1 MGSSRVRRLLF
12 TLTAL
17 LAAVAPPSARAAFP
31 AELGGL
37 WVAGSCSEPAELLF
51 VTRSAWARLKLQG
64 THVLKH
70 AERFDR
76 AGAFGLAV
84 ADDAEATR
92 LLFRTAAD
100 GLVVR
105 DPPAKL
111 PDAALPGE
119 GPDLAFRRCPSI
131 PVALAG
137 LHGEGLSFLAALDG
151 IGASCAGDDGA
162 ACIDRVWAWSDV
174 SGDGGLSV
182 AEIARLV
189 RGVAYVGTLA
199 AGTTETELAQAVGA
213 AGVAAIAAAWVLL
226 ASVDYDG
233 SGTISREELA
243 RDRFPPP
250 GLRGLPVEATAAGA
264 GPALPANAISSGFG
278 ALGAMLKDIIPWFDR
293 GRP

>member
-1 MGSSRVRRLLF
+1 MRLLLVS
-12 TLTAL
+12 LTAL
-17 LAAVAPPSARAAFP
+17 LAASAAPSARAAFP
-31 AELGGL
+31 AEIGGL

-51 VTRSAWARLKLQG
+51 VTRRTWARLDPQG
-64 THVLKH
+64 MQVLKH

-111 PDAALPGE
+111 ADAALPGE

-131 PVALAG
+131 PVSLAA
-137 LHGEGLSFLAALDG
+137 LHGEGLSFLAALEG
-151 IGASCAGDDGA
+151 IAEACGGEDGA
-162 ACIDRVWAWSDV
+162 GCIARVWAWADV

-189 RGVAYVGTLA
+189 RGLAYVGALS
-199 AGTTETELAQAVGA
+199 AGATAEELGKAVGA
-213 AGVAAIAAAWVLL
+213 AGVGAIAGAWALL

-233 SGTISREELA
+233 SGTVSRDELA

-250 GLRGLPVEATAAGA
+250 GLAGLPAGA
-264 GPALPANAISSGFG
+264 ASDPARPTAGAAAISSG
-278 ALGAMLKDIIPWFDR
+278 LGAFGTFLKDLAPLVER

>member
-1 MGSSRVRRLLF
+1 MRLSLVP
-12 TLTAL
+12 
-17 LAAVAPPSARAAFP
+17 LAACALVAAASSARAAFP
-31 AELGGL
+31 AEIGGL
-37 WVAGSCSEPAELLF
+37 WIAGSCSEPAELLF
-51 VTRSAWARLKLQG
+51 VTRGAWARLEANGLQ
-64 THVLKH
+64 VLRH

-76 AGAFGLAV
+76 AGDFGLAV

-92 LLFRTAAD
+92 LLFRATAE

-111 PDAALPGE
+111 PDASLPGA
-119 GPDLAFRRCPSI
+119 GPDVAFRRCPSI

-151 IGASCAGDDGA
+151 IGASCAGGDGA
-162 ACIDRVWAWSDV
+162 ACIDRIWAWADV

-182 AEIARLV
+182 AEIARLM
-189 RGVAYVGTLA
+189 RGLAYVGTLA
-199 AGTTETELAQAVGA
+199 AGTTATELAQAVGA
-213 AGVAAIAAAWVLL
+213 AGVGAIAAAWALI

-233 SGTISREELA
+233 SGTVSREELA

-250 GLRGLPVEATAAGA
+250 GLAGLPADATAAGA
-264 GPALPANAISSGFG
+264 GPASPTGAISSGLG
-278 ALGAMLKDIIPWFDR
+278 ALGAMLKEVVPLFDR

>member
-1 MGSSRVRRLLF
+1 MRRLLVP
-12 TLTAL
+12 
-17 LAAVAPPSARAAFP
+17 LAACALVAAASSARAAFP
-31 AELGGL
+31 AEIAGL
-37 WVAGSCSEPAELLF
+37 WVAGSCSEPVELLF
-51 VTRSAWARLKLQG
+51 VTRSAWARLDLHG

-111 PDAALPGE
+111 PDAALPGD
-119 GPDLAFRRCPSI
+119 GPDVAFRRCPSI
-131 PVALAG
+131 PLGLAAR
-137 LHGEGLSFLAALDG
+137 HGEGLSFLAALEG
-151 IGASCAGDDGA
+151 ITEACAGDDGA
-162 ACIDRVWAWSDV
+162 ACVGRIWAWADV

-189 RGVAYVGTLA
+189 RGLAYVAALT
-199 AGTTETELAQAVGA
+199 AGTTAEELGKAVGT
-213 AGVAAIAAAWVLL
+213 AGVGAIAGAWALL

-233 SGTISREELA
+233 SGTVSREELA

-250 GLRGLPVEATAAGA
+250 GLAGLPEAATAVGPRPPGGA
-264 GPALPANAISSGFG
+264 GVLSSGLGAFG
-278 ALGAMLKDIIPWFDR
+278 AFLKDLAPLVER
-293 GRP
+293 GRR

>member
-1 MGSSRVRRLLF
+1 MRRLL
-12 TLTAL
+12 LP
-17 LAAVAPPSARAAFP
+17 LAACALVGAAAPAAQATFP
-31 AELGGL
+31 PEITGL

-51 VTRSAWARLKLQG
+51 ITRSAWARLEANGVQ
-64 THVLKH
+64 VLRH

-76 AGAFGLAV
+76 AGTYALAV
-84 ADDAEATR
+84 GDDPEATR
-92 LLFRTAAD
+92 LLFRREAD
-100 GLVVR
+100 GLLVR

-111 PDAALPGE
+111 PDASLPGD
-119 GPDLAFRRCPSI
+119 GSDVAFRRCASI

-151 IGASCAGDDGA
+151 IGASCAGGDGA
-162 ACIDRVWAWSDV
+162 ACINRIWAWADV

-189 RGVAYVGTLA
+189 RGMAYVGTLA
-199 AGTTETELAQAVGA
+199 AGSTGSELARAVGA
-213 AGVAAIAAAWVLL
+213 AGVAAIAAAWALL

-233 SGTISREELA
+233 SGTVSAEELA

-250 GLRGLPVEATAAGA
+250 GLAGLPAEATDAGG
-264 GPALPANAISSGFG
+264 GPAFAASAFAWGLG
-278 ALGAMLKDIIPWFDR
+278 ALGGLLKDVLPLFDR

>member
-1 MGSSRVRRLLF
+1 MRLVLAS
-12 TLTAL
+12 LAGL
-17 LAAVAPPSARAAFP
+17 LIASAAPSARAAFP
-31 AELGGL
+31 AEIAGL
-37 WVAGSCSEPAELLF
+37 WVAGSCGEPVELLF
-51 VTRSAWARLKLQG
+51 VTRSAWARLDPQG
-64 THVLKH
+64 TQVLKH

-105 DPPAKL
+105 DAPAKL

-119 GPDLAFRRCPSI
+119 GPDLAFRRCPSL
-131 PVALAG
+131 PLGLAAR
-137 LHGEGLSFLAALDG
+137 HGEGFSFLAALEG
-151 IGASCAGDDGA
+151 IAEACAGDDGR
-162 ACIDRVWAWSDV
+162 ACVDRIWAWADV

-189 RGVAYVGTLA
+189 RGLAYVSALT
-199 AGTTETELAQAVGA
+199 AGTTAEELGKAVGA
-213 AGVAAIAAAWVLL
+213 AGVGAIAGAWALL

-233 SGTISREELA
+233 SGTVSRDELA

-250 GLRGLPVEATAAGA
+250 GLAGLPEAARAAGPRPPGGA
-264 GPALPANAISSGFG
+264 AALSSGLGAFG
-278 ALGAMLKDIIPWFDR
+278 AFLKDLAPLVER